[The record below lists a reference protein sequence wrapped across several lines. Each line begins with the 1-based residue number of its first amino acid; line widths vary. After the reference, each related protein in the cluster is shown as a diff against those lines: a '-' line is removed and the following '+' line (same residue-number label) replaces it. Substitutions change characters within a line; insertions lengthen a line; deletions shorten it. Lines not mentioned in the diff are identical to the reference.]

1 MKDTI
6 SETYH
11 HEVLDNLVDPN
22 NKIVLVTMHRRENLG
37 KPMENVFNAI
47 RNIVIKNKNV
57 EIIYPVHLNPKVR
70 AIAKSILGDLDRI
83 HLVKPLDV
91 IDFHNLMKKSYFV
104 MTDSGGVQEEAPSL
118 GKPVLVLRDTTERPE
133 GVSAGT
139 LKLVGTETKKV
150 EEMMESLLNDKTM
163 YKEMAEAS
171 NPYGD
176 GNAADRILEAI
187 EFSIRNKT
195 LESGE

>member
-83 HLVKPLDV
+83 
-91 IDFHNLMKKSYFV
+91 
-104 MTDSGGVQEEAPSL
+104 
-118 GKPVLVLRDTTERPE
+118 
-133 GVSAGT
+133 
-139 LKLVGTETKKV
+139 
-150 EEMMESLLNDKTM
+150 
-163 YKEMAEAS
+163 
-171 NPYGD
+171 
-176 GNAADRILEAI
+176 LEAI

>member
-163 YKEMAEAS
+163 YKEMSEAS

>member
-1 MKDTI
+1 
-6 SETYH
+6 
-11 HEVLDNLVDPN
+11 
-22 NKIVLVTMHRRENLG
+22 
-37 KPMENVFNAI
+37 
-47 RNIVIKNKNV
+47 
-57 EIIYPVHLNPKVR
+57 
-70 AIAKSILGDLDRI
+70 
-83 HLVKPLDV
+83 
-91 IDFHNLMKKSYFV
+91 

-163 YKEMAEAS
+163 YKEMSEAS